1 MEGIICNKSFK
12 LSTLDPKSNL
22 SVTGGCSYT
31 AFPQEI
37 LGNIIYSDGGFLSPK
52 LLPDFHIQREPS
64 N

>member
-31 AFPQEI
+31 AFPHEF
-37 LGNIIYSDGGFLSPK
+37 LRKHYSDGGFLSPK